1 MCILMGHNYDDDRL
15 ATQMSFR
22 FPQFTATP
30 LAQLV
35 PSASHDAVVL
45 MQVPRKYHASSI
57 MFYALYISYY
67 SKISV
72 YYIIILPCLV
82 FVYIITILT
91 DYPLIPTTGDDAL

>member
-1 MCILMGHNYDDDRL
+1 MGYNYDDRL

-45 MQVPRKYHASSI
+45 MQVDTCHSSYI
-57 MFYALYISYY
+57 CALYIHATN
-67 SKISV
+67 
-72 YYIIILPCLV
+72 YIIGIHFSFSSMTRPV
-82 FVYIITILT
+82 
-91 DYPLIPTTGDDAL
+91 

>member
-1 MCILMGHNYDDDRL
+1 MRICILMGHNYDCRL

-45 MQVPRKYHASSI
+45 MQVLYTSHASY
-57 MFYALYISYY
+57 F
-67 SKISV
+67 
-72 YYIIILPCLV
+72 
-82 FVYIITILT
+82 FVYRCLS
-91 DYPLIPTTGDDAL
+91 YLIAHNAYAIFSNNVLYY